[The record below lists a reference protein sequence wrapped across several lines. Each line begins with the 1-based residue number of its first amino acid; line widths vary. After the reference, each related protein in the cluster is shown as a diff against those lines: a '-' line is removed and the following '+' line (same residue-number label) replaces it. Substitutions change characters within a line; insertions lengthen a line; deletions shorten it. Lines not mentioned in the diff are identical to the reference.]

1 MVLAALLIAGARL
14 LWPARPASSPGP
26 VSGGHPCEA
35 SGAPSVLT
43 GRDGAERLAT
53 ATVDDVADA
62 LVLLS
67 LALRG
72 GRSPLHALDDV
83 AGRVG
88 GDVGGD
94 LATVAA
100 FHRWGVDGLEA
111 WSAAPAIWEPAAAAW
126 VAAEQAGVSPGPLLD
141 RAALSVRARGAAVRE
156 TALQRAAVLLVL
168 PLGVAF
174 LPGFVL
180 TTVAPTVWRL
190 LPALLG
196 G

>member
-1 MVLAALLIAGARL
+1 MTGTAPALLALLVVGAWL
-14 LWPARPASSPGP
+14 IWPARSAGLDEHRDEALAADPTR
-26 VSGGHPCEA
+26 GG
-35 SGAPSVLT
+35 
-43 GRDGAERLAT
+43 
-53 ATVDDVADA
+53 ATVGDVADA

-72 GRSPLHALDDV
+72 GRSPLDALEGV
-83 AGRVG
+83 GQRVG
-88 GDVGGD
+88 GEVGRD

-100 FHRWGVDGLEA
+100 FHRWGLDGADA
-111 WSAAPAIWEPAAAAW
+111 WSTLPPIWAPAATAW
-126 VAAEQAGVSPGPLLD
+126 IAAERAGVSPGPLLD
-141 RAALSVRARGAAVRE
+141 RAASTIRARSAAERE
-156 TALQRAAVLLVL
+156 GALQRAAVLLVL

-190 LPALLG
+190 LPTLLG

>member
-1 MVLAALLIAGARL
+1 MRRRDGVARL
-14 LWPARPASSPGP
+14 
-26 VSGGHPCEA
+26 
-35 SGAPSVLT
+35 T
-43 GRDGAERLAT
+43 GS
-53 ATVDDVADA
+53 TVDDVADA

-72 GRSPLHALDDV
+72 GRSPLHALDGV
-83 AGRVG
+83 ARRVG
-88 GDVGGD
+88 GDVGRD

-111 WSAAPAIWEPAAAAW
+111 WSDAPAIWEPAAAGW
-126 VAAEQAGVSPGPLLD
+126 VAAERAGVSPGPLLD
-141 RAALSVRARGAAVRE
+141 RAALSVRARGAAERE

-168 PLGVAF
+168 PLGIAF

-190 LPALLG
+190 LPTLLG